1 MRARTVGRHLK
12 ESIKNLGRNGWM
24 TIASISAVA
33 VALMIVGLFL
43 TVMLNLNQMANK
55 IENDVEVRVYI
66 DRTATQDQQDKL
78 KEQIK
83 SIDEV
88 KSIKFISREEGLNEL
103 MKDFG
108 KDADVIKP
116 YQGDENPL
124 NDAFEIKTDKP
135 KQTEMVA
142 NQIMKMDNVSDVSY
156 GKGYVKKLFK
166 VVDVARN
173 VGIVLILGLLFTSIF
188 LIANTIKLTIVA
200 RSTEIE
206 IMKLVG
212 ATNAFVRWPYF
223 LEGLFLGIIGALI
236 PVALLVI
243 IYRQIYTYFIQSN
256 YQSYVFIKLIPFS
269 TMTLYLGGLLVF
281 IGAVIG
287 VWGSLTS
294 VRKYLRT

>member
-1 MRARTVGRHLK
+1 MKARTIGRHLK

-24 TIASISAVA
+24 TVASISAVA

-43 TVMLNLNQMANK
+43 MVMLNLNKMAGQ
-55 IENDVEVRVYI
+55 IENDVEVRAYI
-66 DRTATQDQQDKL
+66 DLTATPQQQDEL

-83 SIDEV
+83 QISEV
-88 KSIKFISREEGLNEL
+88 HSIKYISREEGLKEL

-116 YQGDENPL
+116 YQGDDNPL
-124 NDAFEIKTDKP
+124 NDAFEIKTQKP
-135 KQTEMVA
+135 KQTEAVA
-142 NQIMKMDNVSDVSY
+142 KKIEKLKYVSDVSY
-156 GKGYVKKLFK
+156 GKGYVKKLFN

-173 VGIVLILGLLFTSIF
+173 VGIILILGLLFTSIF

-223 LEGLFLGIIGALI
+223 LEGLFLGVIGACI
-236 PVALLVI
+236 PVALLLI
-243 IYRQIYTYFIQSN
+243 IYRQLYTYFIQN
-256 YQSYVFIKLIPFS
+256 NFQSYAFIKLIPFD
-269 TMTLYLGGLLVF
+269 TMALYLAGLLII

-294 VRKYLRT
+294 VRRFLKV